1 MKYPL
6 RHVSQK
12 YMKQAYTTVYYYK
25 AKVRIKRR
33 NMMMLMVSVDDVSMI
48 RNWLNIVFL
57 LFHMSFIYFIYH

>member
-12 YMKQAYTTVYYYK
+12 YMKQAYATVYYHK

-33 NMMMLMVSVDDVSMI
+33 NMMMLMVSVDDVDVFHKERKWYHTNK
-48 RNWLNIVFL
+48 RNLSDSWIN
-57 LFHMSFIYFIYH
+57 